1 MKCVDK
7 KKGRSNGSFSLR
19 PLSSLDSFCVRQS
32 VRETPLLIL
41 TMCDTLSFASLQIS
55 AGALILAQQQDA
67 VYQTASWWSK

>member
-1 MKCVDK
+1 MWSGASRGDQVVMK
-7 KKGRSNGSFSLR
+7 RSDDGCRRVQNSRFTL
-19 PLSSLDSFCVRQS
+19 
-32 VRETPLLIL
+32 RETPLLIL